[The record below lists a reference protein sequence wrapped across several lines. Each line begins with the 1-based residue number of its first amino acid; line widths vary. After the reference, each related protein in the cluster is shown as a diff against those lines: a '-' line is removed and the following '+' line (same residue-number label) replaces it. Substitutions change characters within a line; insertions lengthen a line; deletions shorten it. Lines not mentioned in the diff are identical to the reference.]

1 MKNKNIDSIVF
12 LDCNKQVNIV
22 LKDGSNR
29 DYMVALNFSTG
40 LFYKILSVISVSAN
54 EDKEVT
60 DIEKIYIVNSIVA
73 ELLKCP
79 VDLVSNNIDFERQL
93 QVIENILNSLT
104 AIFEKEFLIIPDIK
118 PQKEKPNS
126 KNKEANKRYKDR
138 LEIERLTKIL
148 KKHDCNY
155 LMEEIALILT
165 KTHNTYSEIMAMP
178 ILIFKDLVKTI
189 ILNELRSDTDYN
201 LAFLK
206 DRVNKLQRE
215 VNKGDVTKANTKPSA
230 PKNKGA
236 NIKDLLI
243 SE

>member
-12 LDCNKQVNIV
+12 LDCNKQINIV

-29 DYMVALNFSTG
+29 DFVVALNFSTG
-40 LFYKILSVISVSAN
+40 LFYKILSVISVSSN
-54 EDKEVT
+54 EDKEIT
-60 DIEKIYIVNSIVA
+60 DFEKIYIVNSIVA

-79 VDLVSNNIDFERQL
+79 LEWVAKYIDFEKQL
-93 QVIENILNSLT
+93 KLIEDMLNSLT
-104 AIFEKEFLIIPDIK
+104 GIFEREFLNIPDIK

-126 KNKEANKRYKDR
+126 KNKEANKRYKER
-138 LEIERLTKIL
+138 LEIERLTNIL
-148 KKHDCNY
+148 KKHDDNY
-155 LMEEIALILT
+155 LMDEIALILT
-165 KTHNTYSEIMAMP
+165 KTNNTYSEIMAMP

-189 ILNELRSDTDYN
+189 ILNELRSDTDFN
-201 LAFLK
+201 LAYLK
-206 DRVNKLQRE
+206 SRVNKLQKDL
-215 VNKGDVTKANTKPSA
+215 NSGDVKTNTKPSA